1 MPSLGA
7 NTIAILI
14 ALGSFPVSLA
24 LTRFFMYWNSAHGI
38 TGIDVHKLNRPKVPE
53 MVGVAVPVTLILFA
67 AIYAMIGGGRSV
79 PLFAHPLFC
88 WEGGFIRGIVFCTQ
102 ARGLFSLPSTP
113 TICLP

>member
-53 MVGVAVPVTLILFA
+53 MVGVAVPTPPILFA
-67 AIYAMIGGGRSV
+67 AIYAMIGGGNSIPV
-79 PLFAHPLFC
+79 LGFTLFFWAASPI
-88 WEGGFIRGIVFCTQ
+88 GGLYR
-102 ARGLFSLPSTP
+102 
-113 TICLP
+113 